1 LVIRFNLIYF
11 SQFLLSII
19 SCSKCFFS
27 ILILICFF
35 FFADTVLAQ
44 TKRAPRAGPTSRSLG
59 INPQRSS
66 SSTSAASV
74 EFDCPEEFGY
84 YPHPNDCSQYYVC
97 VFGGALQESCTG
109 GLMYSHELQTCDWPR
124 NVGCEVSERSSPTR
138 EDIPR
143 LVQVPS
149 RIRFSSVGS
158 SGLTG
163 PSGLANERQ
172 PQIQQQSQHQ
182 QQQQQPQHQQQQQ
195 AQIRQ
200 IQQLRTLPPPP
211 EPLRVA
217 PNPEITPRGQPK
229 HSPQD
234 DIVKVSC
241 EKRQTL
247 FIAILKKIYIFPLQ
261 LYSEAHDTLQPVEEE
276 ESDRQQ
282 RVYRGQPSTVGQV
295 QRDRDGTLIQPS
307 VNAIPTQQKIGSF
320 AFSTPPPYRYVCK
333 IVAFFFF
340 FGFAKF

>member
-172 PQIQQQSQHQ
+172 PQIQQQPQH

-247 FIAILKKIYIFPLQ
+247 FIAIFKKKYTYFRCSYTLKPMTHSNRLRKKKVIVNNVFI
-261 LYSEAHDTLQPVEEE
+261 V
-276 ESDRQQ
+276 
-282 RVYRGQPSTVGQV
+282 VNQV
-295 QRDRDGTLIQPS
+295 L
-307 VNAIPTQQKIGSF
+307 
-320 AFSTPPPYRYVCK
+320 
-333 IVAFFFF
+333 
-340 FGFAKF
+340 